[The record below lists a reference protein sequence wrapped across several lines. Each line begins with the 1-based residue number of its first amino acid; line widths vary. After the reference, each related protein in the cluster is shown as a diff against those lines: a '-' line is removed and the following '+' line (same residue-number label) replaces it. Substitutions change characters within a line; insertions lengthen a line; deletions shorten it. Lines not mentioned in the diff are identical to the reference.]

1 MCGYAGLI
9 MGAADAYTMGEE
21 ARLQGRLARDEY
33 DIAQKKINLERDQA
47 GRATARNAAK
57 LQIREEQERQ
67 GASKK
72 KQILLKKQLQEEAT
86 ATVTAEAKGLD
97 AGSASVEAFQN
108 QLTRE
113 NLNAIQ
119 TVEDDFQSL
128 SDHISMMSADN
139 WENLKQTR
147 KALNLSMETARVRR
161 DAKTPDM
168 GLVRLGQFSALLKG
182 YITDKQLGEGGD
194 DTWGLEAGYDYLFGG
209 KNTQVASTPYSGIRI
224 PTKSTS

>member
-1 MCGYAGLI
+1 MCGYAGLFL
-9 MGAADAYTMGEE
+9 GAADAYTMGKE
-21 ARLQGRLARDEY
+21 AELQRDLAQDEFE
-33 DIAQKKINLERDQA
+33 ISQNKINLEREQA
-47 GRATARNAAK
+47 GRATARNQAK
-57 LQIREEQERQ
+57 LQIRKEQERQ
-67 GASKK
+67 VASKK

-119 TVEDDFQSL
+119 TVEDDFKSV
-128 SDHISMMSADN
+128 SEHISMMSADN

-147 KALNLSMETARVRR
+147 KALNYSMEAARVRR

-182 YITDKQLGEGGD
+182 YITDKQLGEQGD
-194 DTWGLEAGYDYLFGG
+194 DTWGLGASYDYLFGG
-209 KNTQVASTPYSGIRI
+209 KNTANQGLMI
-224 PTKSTS
+224 PSKVEA

>member
-1 MCGYAGLI
+1 MCGYAGAI
-9 MGAADAYTMGEE
+9 AGAADAYTMGEE

-67 GASKK
+67 VASKK

-86 ATVTAEAKGLD
+86 ATVMAEAKGLD

-139 WENLKQTR
+139 WDNLKQTR
-147 KALNLSMETARVRR
+147 KALNYSLEAAKLRR

-168 GLVRLGQFSALLKG
+168 GLVSLGQFSALLKG
-182 YITDKQLGEGGD
+182 YITDKQLGEGGSQD
-194 DTWGLEAGYDYLFGG
+194 GIEQDTWGLKAGWDYLFGG
-209 KNTQVASTPYSGIRI
+209 KNDLKI
-224 PTKSTS
+224 PPKQKG